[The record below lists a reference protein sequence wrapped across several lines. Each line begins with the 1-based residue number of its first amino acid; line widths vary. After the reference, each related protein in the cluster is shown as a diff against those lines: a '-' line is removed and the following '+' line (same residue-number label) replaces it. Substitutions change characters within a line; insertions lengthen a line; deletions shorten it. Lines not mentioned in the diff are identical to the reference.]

1 MRIDAAAYLGPWPF
15 RSIEGTMRGLSAMM
29 AELGLDGALV
39 SPMPAFFHTDPADAN
54 EHMLRQIRGRQG
66 LLWAAPIVNLRLA
79 DGVRSIEELARN
91 PQVRAV
97 RLAPGFHTYPAP
109 QAREALGA
117 LAQCDLAAIVQI
129 RMQDER
135 SHPATTF
142 IPPAAIDE
150 VIGLA
155 EERAGGAGGDRGG
168 PVRGNRRRARSA
180 HPGAAESVD
189 RHFAHRRGRL
199 SGPGARGGGR
209 EPTAA
214 GNVVAVFLR
223 ALGDAEDGGGG
234 IAGGGC
240 RDDTGEECSGGVR
253 VGRRHRLAM
262 TGRGTKGV
270 DTNECR

>member
-54 EHMLRQIRGRQG
+54 EHMLRQIKGRQR
-66 LLWAAPIVNLRLA
+66 LWAAPIVNLCLA
-79 DGVRSIEELARN
+79 DATGSIEELARN

-97 RLAPGFHTYPAP
+97 RLAPSFHTYPVP
-109 QAREALGA
+109 QAREALGV
-117 LAQCDLAAIVQI
+117 LAQYDLAAIVQI

-155 EERAGGAGGDRGG
+155 ESVPAARVVIAAARSGEIEGGRGARIRALPNLWIDISHIDGMSCLCRAREAVGA
-168 PVRGNRRRARSA
+168 NRLLLATSWPFFYARSA
-180 HPGAAESVD
+180 MLKTEEKGLPAEDVAMIRGGNAAEA
-189 RHFAHRRGRL
+189 F
-199 SGPGARGGGR
+199 
-209 EPTAA
+209 
-214 GNVVAVFLR
+214 
-223 ALGDAEDGGGG
+223 ALGGA
-234 IAGGGC
+234 
-240 RDDTGEECSGGVR
+240 TGSQ
-253 VGRRHRLAM
+253 
-262 TGRGTKGV
+262 
-270 DTNECR
+270 